1 MMAEAERN
9 EPDHT
14 QYQTADGISAT
25 ELVMIRNQF
34 YKEKYRHLVKLCFLL
49 IFIIILE
56 TLFAIYLKNTHPRP
70 VYFPTS
76 PDGRLL
82 TLKPLN
88 QPSLTTDELSRWVM
102 EAAIASY
109 TFNFTNWRLSLQ
121 DARRYYTPNGY
132 QNFLK
137 ALKESRN
144 LEAVKSKKFIV
155 SAIPLNL
162 PTIKEIPTETL
173 FRWKVEVPML
183 LTYQNGNPTDT
194 IKQEITMTMLIVRI
208 SNLDSLKGV
217 GIEQVIISEGYKP
230 ELPPTPTAN

>member
-1 MMAEAERN
+1 MMAEEQGN
-9 EPDHT
+9 EPDRT
-14 QYQTADGISAT
+14 QYQTADGIGVT
-25 ELVMIRNQF
+25 ELVLIRNQF
-34 YKEKYRHLVKLCFLL
+34 YKEKYRHLIKLCFLL

-56 TLFAIYLKNTHPRP
+56 ALFAFYLKSTHPKP

-88 QPSLTTDELSRWVM
+88 QPSLTLDELSRWVM

-109 TFNFTNWRLSLQ
+109 TFNFTDWRFSLQ

-144 LEAVKSKKFIV
+144 LEAVKNKKFVV

-162 PTIKEIPTETL
+162 PIIKEIPTETL
-173 FRWKVEVPML
+173 FRWKVELPML
-183 LTYQNGNPTDT
+183 LTYQNANPTDT

-217 GIEQVIISEGYKP
+217 GIEQVIIAEGYKP
-230 ELPPTPTAN
+230 TSTTPPAN